1 MDARRIHFHSFVGDD
16 LCNDGRICDRLGSWR
31 CARNL
36 AWCITFHQSA
46 AQSLP
51 QCVERSSEGRVG
63 TALCFVVRSRNRIQ
77 DRTGSSLGAVF
88 GVFEHVRWRSTG
100 RSRSDRHCPPH
111 EGNASAGHRQ
121 GDCAVCHVVDV
132 RRAAGFRSLRIDRCG
147 DWRDGCVKQRARLS
161 RPVFWCP
168 VRHRGRFRC
177 PHCHCAACSDFE
189 LPRGCRA
196 KSYGTMA
203 FHESLTQK
211 TRKGRS
217 IMRAWKRSAIAASM
231 LAACSAAAEPVK
243 ITNIGHGYYSGAL
256 YVAQREKLFE
266 KHGLEADVSIV
277 SYEHILTSAVQGKR
291 VVAFFNIA
299 NRPVNNII
307 GNDALVAGADKLG
320 IEAKVRRLKGMRV
333 AMPSAGGSGEKM
345 LGVLAKKYGLTL
357 PEDIKSVY
365 LGAEAP
371 SYVAAFD
378 RNLIDAALP
387 FEPAGVLVQQ
397 AGKGRIFLNLMNGEV
412 PEFRDILFMT
422 LATHPDNIKDKPELL
437 RKVAAAFSDAV
448 KILKDDP
455 KRGKAFMALEYPTMA
470 AATNDGRMTE
480 SQARG
485 TFDYLQP
492 KGTQEVDF
500 PSTFTNQFLPK

>member
-1 MDARRIHFHSFVGDD
+1 
-16 LCNDGRICDRLGSWR
+16 
-31 CARNL
+31 
-36 AWCITFHQSA
+36 
-46 AQSLP
+46 
-51 QCVERSSEGRVG
+51 
-63 TALCFVVRSRNRIQ
+63 
-77 DRTGSSLGAVF
+77 
-88 GVFEHVRWRSTG
+88 
-100 RSRSDRHCPPH
+100 
-111 EGNASAGHRQ
+111 
-121 GDCAVCHVVDV
+121 
-132 RRAAGFRSLRIDRCG
+132 
-147 DWRDGCVKQRARLS
+147 
-161 RPVFWCP
+161 
-168 VRHRGRFRC
+168 
-177 PHCHCAACSDFE
+177 
-189 LPRGCRA
+189 
-196 KSYGTMA
+196 
-203 FHESLTQK
+203 
-211 TRKGRS
+211 
-217 IMRAWKRSAIAASM
+217 MRAWKLSAIAASM
-231 LAACSAAAEPVK
+231 LVAYSAAAEPVK

-266 KHGLEADVSIV
+266 KYGLEPDVSFVQGGPLALQAALTKQADVAIV

-291 VVAFFNIA
+291 VVAFFNVA

-307 GNDALVAGADKLG
+307 GNDALVAGADKLS
-320 IEAKVRRLKGMRV
+320 IEAKVKRLKGMRV

-365 LGAEAP
+365 LGAEAA

-448 KILKDDP
+448 KILKDDS
-455 KRGKAFMALEYPTMA
+455 KRGTALMALEYPTMA
-470 AATNDGRMTE
+470 AATNDEAYDVVSQIWTKEGRMTE

-500 PSTFTNQFLPK
+500 SSTFTNQFLPK